1 MKRTLSIFL
10 VLLFTFQMVQSQ
22 VTEPLTEES
31 TQEVYDFYNL
41 KAKRQKKTGLILLGS
56 GLVATVAGI
65 AIASNNFWEDDG
77 GFAAGTGLFLIGS
90 CATIAS
96 IPILIVS
103 GSNNRKAKVYMET
116 GMSGDGNVNF
126 ENYRNVT
133 VGLKIDY

>member
-22 VTEPLTEES
+22 IIDQLNEKS
-31 TQEVYDFYNL
+31 RQEMYNFYSF
-41 KAKRQKKTGLILLGS
+41 KSKKKKKTGLILLGS
-56 GLVATVAGI
+56 GLAATVAGI

-103 GSNNRKAKVYMET
+103 GASNRKAKGYMET